1 MLKNIRLGTKFLS
14 ASGTADSLGFSAIGF
29 GFGHS
34 QQLVVDGKDGKDG
47 KDGTVVPKLAKIDT
61 RLSTP
66 QVQCILW

>member
-1 MLKNIRLGTKFLS
+1 MLKNIHLGTKFLS

-34 QQLVVDGKDGKDG
+34 QQLIVDGKDG

>member
-34 QQLVVDGKDGKDG
+34 QQLVVDGKDG
-47 KDGTVVPKLAKIDT
+47 TVVPKLAKIDT